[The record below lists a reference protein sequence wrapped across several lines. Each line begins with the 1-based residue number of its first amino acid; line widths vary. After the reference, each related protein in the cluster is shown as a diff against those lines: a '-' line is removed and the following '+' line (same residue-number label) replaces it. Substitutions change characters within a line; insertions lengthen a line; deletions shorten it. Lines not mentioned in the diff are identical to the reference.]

1 MYLHVNSSSR
11 DIFVSFGWHIKTNL
25 VSYTGFWWG
34 SHMGNFEFF
43 WVVPPCSDVIGYQ
56 CLRLTGERKMG
67 IATPFQPEDGGNMDL
82 RNVSI
87 LPQHYTASQSRRPL
101 YETSSK
107 WKPQN
112 SHDARADNSL
122 SYIL

>member
-1 MYLHVNSSSR
+1 
-11 DIFVSFGWHIKTNL
+11 
-25 VSYTGFWWG
+25 
-34 SHMGNFEFF
+34 MGNFEFF

-87 LPQHYTASQSRRPL
+87 LPQNYVASQPGTTL
-101 YETSSK
+101 KTSSLAFGK
-107 WKPQN
+107 CPLLK
-112 SHDARADNSL
+112 AEKEM
-122 SYIL
+122 